1 MSHPDHTEAPKLS
14 AYQRRLFVFLSVA
27 TFFEGFDYIA
37 LTQMLPTLRQ
47 DFGLAYDEG
56 QRLVSLI
63 NVGAVL
69 SYALI
74 RRADA
79 VGRKPVL
86 ALTIG
91 GYTLFSLLSAL
102 AFEVYGFGL
111 AQLCARTCLL
121 AEYAVSMVVVV
132 EEFPAARRAFA
143 VGVIQGVNSL
153 GAIVCAG
160 VVPLLL
166 KTPWGYRSVYV
177 VGSIPLLLLALLRR
191 GLRETQHFQAQGP
204 RAPRSLFA
212 IFRSPH
218 RRRVPLLAAI
228 WGFTYLGTYVLVS
241 NFKDY
246 MVTELGYDD
255 ASQARAVMFAALGSM
270 PLVFASGK
278 LLDAIGRRR
287 GAVVIF
293 LATVGSALLA
303 FTARDFVWLTVGL
316 TGAIFGT
323 SAVLPV
329 LNAITLE
336 LFPTAFRADGLAW
349 SNNLLGRAGYVLG
362 PALSGL
368 LAPQLGIGG
377 ATAALSLS
385 SLVALA
391 LILAFVPET
400 RGVPLDGAGH

>member
-1 MSHPDHTEAPKLS
+1 VTQLD

-37 LTQMLPTLRQ
+37 LTQLLPSLRAQ
-47 DFGLAYDEG
+47 FGLDYGAG
-56 QRLVSLI
+56 QWLVSFI
-63 NVGAVL
+63 NLGAIA

-86 ALTIG
+86 GLTIA

-102 AFEVYGFGL
+102 AFDATSFGL

-121 AEYAVSMVVVV
+121 AEYAVSMVVVI
-132 EEFPAARRAFA
+132 EEFPKERRAFA
-143 VGVIQGVNSL
+143 IGVIQGINSL

-177 VGSIPLLLLALLRR
+177 VGSVPLLLLAYLRR
-191 GLRETQHFQAQGP
+191 GLRETARFTATGP
-204 RAPRSLFA
+204 SPQRSLLA
-212 IFRSPH
+212 IFRTEH
-218 RRRVPLLAAI
+218 RRYVPLLAAI
-228 WGFTYLGTYVLVS
+228 WGLTYLCTYVLVN

-246 MVTELGYDD
+246 MGTERGYDD
-255 ASQARAVMFAALGSM
+255 AAVAKSVMIGALGSM
-270 PLVFASGK
+270 PLVFASGR
-278 LLDAIGRRR
+278 LLELIGRRR
-287 GAVVIF
+287 GAAVIF
-293 LATVGSALLA
+293 VLTSASAVLA
-303 FTARDFVWLTVGL
+303 FTARDVGWLTLGI
-316 TGAIFGT
+316 TGAMFGA
-323 SAVLPV
+323 SAVMPV

-336 LFPTAFRADGLAW
+336 LFPTAYRADGLGW

-368 LAPQLGIGG
+368 LAPSLGIGG
-377 ATAALSLS
+377 ATASLAIFPMIALG
-385 SLVALA
+385 
-391 LILAFVPET
+391 LILAYVPET
-400 RGVPLDGAGH
+400 RGRELDEAIAAH